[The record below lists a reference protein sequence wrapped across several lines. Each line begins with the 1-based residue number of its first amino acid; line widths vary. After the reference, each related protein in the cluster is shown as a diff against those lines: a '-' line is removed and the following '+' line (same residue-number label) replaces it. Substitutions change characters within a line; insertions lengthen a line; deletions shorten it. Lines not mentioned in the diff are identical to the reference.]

1 MIYSK
6 RVFISYVSVLTFAL
20 VAAQFA
26 SAQLRLPQ
34 ASQKAS
40 VMQAIGTTDLT
51 INYFRPLVKG
61 RKVWGDWPVKVEGE
75 GTLDTNTR
83 PDASYPM
90 VPYGHV
96 WRTGANAATQFI
108 ITDDVL
114 INGKPLSAGT
124 YSLHSIPGKDSWT
137 IIFNTVAEQGGSFS
151 YDSTK
156 DALRVTTKPEWMQDS
171 VEALAYLVEP
181 ISETTAKVNIRWEKI
196 NVPFTL
202 EIKDPIGSTLARAKM
217 AVAAAKADDFNTP
230 FQAAN
235 YARDKKMTDDA
246 TKWYG
251 QALAVAD
258 AELKAGDTYRANLR
272 KFNALAA
279 LGRGSEAVPFG
290 EKAVTLG
297 KSATPKVDTA
307 ALEKRIADIKAGK

>member
-1 MIYSK
+1 MKKI
-6 RVFISYVSVLTFAL
+6 ISHVSIFAL
-20 VAAQFA
+20 VIVSATVAGAQI
-26 SAQLRLPQ
+26 RLPQ

-51 INYFRPLVKG
+51 INYFRPMVKG

-75 GTLDTNTR
+75 ATLDTNTR

-90 VPYGHV
+90 VPNGHV

-108 ITDDVL
+108 VTDEVL
-114 INGKPLSAGT
+114 INGKALPAGS

-151 YDSTK
+151 YDAKK
-156 DALRVTTKPEWMQDS
+156 DALRVTTKPEWMQDNL
-171 VEALAYLVEP
+171 EALAFIVEP
-181 ISETTAKVNIRWEKI
+181 MSETTAKVNIRWEKI
-196 NVPFTL
+196 NVPFTV
-202 EIKDPIGSTLARAKM
+202 EVKDPVGATLARIRT
-217 AVAAAKADDFNTP
+217 AVANAKADDFNSP

-235 YARDKKMTDDA
+235 YARDKKMPDDA
-246 TKWYG
+246 AKWYG

-258 AELKAGDTYRANLR
+258 AELKAGETYRANLR

-279 LGRGSEAVPFG
+279 LGRGAEAVPFG

-297 KSATPKVDTA
+297 KAATPKVDTA
-307 ALEKRIADIKAGK
+307 ALEKRIADMKAAKN